1 MISYHE
7 CIVNIDDRRKSVLG
21 RIKVEDRTHPFKIKL
36 QRQPHNPKN
45 TVDHKVFVDWVP
57 VKQHGR
63 SAQAVFSDKEK
74 SKVKSMAIDGY
85 LAPKI
90 FYEISVQFETGGV
103 SKYVYFKV
111 WLIEPSKLLQAQG
124 QDEDH
129 QEEHKETSSEDSS
142 ARSARPN
149 SEYGVKFTIH
159 FGKDNYDAA
168 SL

>member
-1 MISYHE
+1 M
-7 CIVNIDDRRKSVLG
+7 LG
-21 RIKVEDRTHPFKIKL
+21 RIKVEDRAHPFKIKL
-36 QRQPHNPKN
+36 QRQPQNPKN

-57 VKQHGR
+57 VKNKEAKQHGQ
-63 SAQAVFSDKEK
+63 SAEAVFADKEK
-74 SKVKSMAIDGY
+74 SKVKSMALDCY

-90 FYEISVQFETGGV
+90 FQEISVQFETGGV

-124 QDEDH
+124 LMKCQEEDD

-142 ARSARPN
+142 TSSARPC
-149 SEYGVKFTIH
+149 SEYGVKFAIH
-159 FGKDNYDAA
+159 FGTDNYDAA